1 MIELNPTGNC
11 EIDTIAVP
19 PMIESSPTGNY
30 EIDTTLAVNVRY
42 SSFFTLKEWL
52 NKYEI
57 SNATNYSIHRSKK
70 SKDPILK
77 STIMYERLYYQ
88 CYEGKIRPSKSKG
101 KRQRLSVKKNCL
113 SRISFA
119 KDGPYLKCISIHDI
133 HNHDRDLS
141 LFMASCRQRQLDGDQ
156 KSIIH
161 QALKYDGNLTLIH
174 QEMKRKNLNITKRD
188 LYNLKH
194 QYMKNPCSVNDLEDL
209 IKTIK
214 LDITNIVELFEENG
228 IFKALY
234 YQTKKMQDHYLRYP
248 EVVLID
254 ATYNLNSYHLPVF
267 TLGVIDGEENTRI
280 VAIWLVL
287 SDSSTTVKNMCQ
299 IFKNYNNV
307 FLKTL
312 TIISDKNFTE
322 RAIYQDEFPN
332 AKLEICI
339 FHVLQIFKR
348 QLTTIKYNLTI
359 IQVKKMHVLFR
370 RLIYA
375 ETPGIYW
382 KYYYYLKNS
391 KYQKVFLY
399 FDTNWHG
406 IREEFCLAWR
416 NKSVN
421 FDNFTNN
428 RIEGTNRALKRII
441 KRNSSLHIFYKNLNE
456 YLNCLEDKNKDII
469 LTNSRLNYTS
479 LPPSSPQFLF
489 SKLLTLKAYKRVNLE
504 IKYSF
509 NITYED
515 FNVSENLCNCGFQ
528 QRYLLPC
535 KHIFRY
541 REDNNISLYDDSLC
555 ALRWWK
561 EYNLYPYLSENSIN
575 YEERDDNIDIEI
587 ISKNTKNKCESTD
600 IEIYKMTQEYFQN
613 NIGNFIKEL
622 PNDLMIIC
630 FQELKE
636 TCEKVCNLEYLKSK
650 KRINTLENKENINS
664 LPSSSNSLELV
675 KNLKMPEKINR
686 KKCKIDNEIDL
697 SIMQDITNQEN
708 LQLSK
713 ENLELPKENLQLSKK
728 NIELPI
734 QDQLQLP
741 KTLSFHKL
749 HSKLL

>member
-1 MIELNPTGNC
+1 
-11 EIDTIAVP
+11 
-19 PMIESSPTGNY
+19 
-30 EIDTTLAVNVRY
+30 
-42 SSFFTLKEWL
+42 
-52 NKYEI
+52 
-57 SNATNYSIHRSKK
+57 
-70 SKDPILK
+70 
-77 STIMYERLYYQ
+77 MYERLYYQ

-287 SDSSTTVKNMCQ
+287 SESSTTVKNMCQ

-332 AKLEICI
+332 AKLEI
-339 FHVLQIFKR
+339 
-348 QLTTIKYNLTI
+348 
-359 IQVKKMHVLFR
+359 
-370 RLIYA
+370 
-375 ETPGIYW
+375 
-382 KYYYYLKNS
+382 
-391 KYQKVFLY
+391 FL
-399 FDTNWHG
+399 
-406 IREEFCLAWR
+406 
-416 NKSVN
+416 
-421 FDNFTNN
+421 
-428 RIEGTNRALKRII
+428 
-441 KRNSSLHIFYKNLNE
+441 
-456 YLNCLEDKNKDII
+456 
-469 LTNSRLNYTS
+469 
-479 LPPSSPQFLF
+479 
-489 SKLLTLKAYKRVNLE
+489 
-504 IKYSF
+504 
-509 NITYED
+509 
-515 FNVSENLCNCGFQ
+515 
-528 QRYLLPC
+528 
-535 KHIFRY
+535 
-541 REDNNISLYDDSLC
+541 
-555 ALRWWK
+555 
-561 EYNLYPYLSENSIN
+561 
-575 YEERDDNIDIEI
+575 
-587 ISKNTKNKCESTD
+587 
-600 IEIYKMTQEYFQN
+600 
-613 NIGNFIKEL
+613 
-622 PNDLMIIC
+622 
-630 FQELKE
+630 
-636 TCEKVCNLEYLKSK
+636 
-650 KRINTLENKENINS
+650 NKE
-664 LPSSSNSLELV
+664 
-675 KNLKMPEKINR
+675 
-686 KKCKIDNEIDL
+686 IDNEIDL